1 MKEINYEVNV
11 DYNIFKDLFWAQN
24 KKYLKRAGWG
34 VIILFGFFTISFIFM
49 SVYEPT
55 TKNIIYT
62 LLLVIITAYGIAFV
76 TNPNVALLTR
86 TGYIK
91 KWFKLH
97 GNNTDAIPKNLKTS
111 YQIHLDNLG
120 FTETIGNNYMVK
132 IPWFALHETPIK
144 TTNGI
149 FFAFDDGKNSS
160 LLYNS
165 LGINFAFRE
174 DLPGEVLFI
183 PASVLSTNPNLVNEI
198 QKIIKQQR
206 QQFRSSSN
214 SSIENIKHWMLNK

>member
-1 MKEINYEVNV
+1 
-11 DYNIFKDLFWAQN
+11 
-24 KKYLKRAGWG
+24 
-34 VIILFGFFTISFIFM
+34 
-49 SVYEPT
+49 
-55 TKNIIYT
+55 
-62 LLLVIITAYGIAFV
+62 
-76 TNPNVALLTR
+76 
-86 TGYIK
+86 
-91 KWFKLH
+91 
-97 GNNTDAIPKNLKTS
+97 
-111 YQIHLDNLG
+111 
-120 FTETIGNNYMVK
+120 MVK

-198 QKIIKQQR
+198 QNIIKQQR

-214 SSIENIKHWMLNK
+214 SSIENIKQWMSNK